1 MDSNADR
8 RLEAVLDREIEVA
21 RRLAATLAAE
31 REALTGSSPLAVDQH
46 AAEKVALFGTFED
59 LERERRALW
68 EPSPQADPGPA
79 ARWQALMELMAQ
91 CRKANEINGYI
102 INVRRGQ
109 VRQLIDVVR
118 GGAPPL
124 IYGPAGKTG
133 PRAQRPLARA

>member
-21 RRLAATLAAE
+21 RRLAATLSAE
-31 REALTGSSPLAVDQH
+31 REALTSSSPGAVSLH
-46 AAEKVALFGTFED
+46 AAEKVALFASFEE
-59 LERERRALW
+59 LECERQRFW
-68 EPSPQADPGPA
+68 DPARHPA
-79 ARWQALMELMAQ
+79 EAPVAVRWKTLMEIMAQ

-118 GGAPPL
+118 GGAPL
-124 IYGPAGKTG
+124 TYGPEGKTG
-133 PRAQRPLARA
+133 HRALRALARA